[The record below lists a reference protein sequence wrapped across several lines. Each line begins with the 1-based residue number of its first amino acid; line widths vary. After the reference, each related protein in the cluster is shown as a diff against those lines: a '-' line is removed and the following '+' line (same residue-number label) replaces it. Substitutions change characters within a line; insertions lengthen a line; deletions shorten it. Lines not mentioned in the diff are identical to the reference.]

1 MNFARALE
9 PHIPL
14 ILLKKG
20 KSTDLAGIRQR
31 PRKPHLTWH
40 QSCTVPRLHTATN
53 YSLKRRMQ
61 VLHEVEQLISRLSAQ
76 SQ

>member
-1 MNFARALE
+1 MSFVRALE
-9 PHIPL
+9 SRIS
-14 ILLKKG
+14 LLTLKR
-20 KSTDLAGIRQR
+20 TDLVRKRQR
-31 PRKPHLTWH
+31 PQKPHLTWH
-40 QSCTVPRLHTATN
+40 WGCTIPRLHTATN

>member
-9 PHIPL
+9 SQIPL
-14 ILLKKG
+14 IMLKKG
-20 KSTDLAGIRQR
+20 KRTDLAGKRQR

-40 QSCTVPRLHTATN
+40 RSCTVPRLHTATN

-61 VLHEVEQLISRLSAQ
+61 ALHEVEQLISRLSAQ